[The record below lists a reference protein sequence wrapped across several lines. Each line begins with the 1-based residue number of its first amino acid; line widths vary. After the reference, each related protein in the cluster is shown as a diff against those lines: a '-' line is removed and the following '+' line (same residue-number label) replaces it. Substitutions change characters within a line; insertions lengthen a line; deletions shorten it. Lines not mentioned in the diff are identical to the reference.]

1 MLRFLGMNMEPD
13 KLLPEKESNDKK
25 KKDSQLTSIKGIV
38 LPVNWDEKG
47 NIVALALSTHEEDEY
62 RIEPDE
68 KGQELLAF
76 VRDEVVV
83 TGIVNKTEK
92 GKTIAVKKYRLK
104 PGYKRNR

>member
-1 MLRFLGMNMEPD
+1 MSIESD
-13 KLLPEKESNDKK
+13 KTMPEKESAEKK

-62 RIEPDE
+62 LIEVDE
-68 KGQELLAF
+68 KGQELMAF

-104 PGYKRNR
+104 PGHKRNR

>member
-1 MLRFLGMNMEPD
+1 MSSE
-13 KLLPEKESNDKK
+13 PEKLFPEAEGNDRK

-47 NIVALALSTHEEDEY
+47 NIIDLVLSTHEEDEY
-62 RIEPDE
+62 RIETDE
-68 KGQELLAF
+68 KSQELLAF

-92 GKTIAVKKYRLK
+92 GKSITVKKYRLK
-104 PGYKRNR
+104 PGPKRAR